1 MFKSQKQMFVA
12 FVGGAMVL
20 AACGG
25 AQPTAAPK
33 PAEPAKQA
41 EAPKPTEAPKAEA
54 PKSPTDEL
62 VEASKKESEG
72 LLIYSIMSAANWKP
86 VLEGFAAKYPWIKV
100 TTTDLGA
107 YEVFERY
114 YTESAGNARTGDFI
128 ATAAPDGWIKFVQKG
143 EVVPYVSTED
153 AAIPKFAKIAPGVY
167 AVSTDPMV
175 TVYNKKLVAN
185 PPKSFAE
192 LVAFAEKDKANFEG
206 KFVSYDADGEGF
218 GYGLNYYYTKAKG
231 DAGWKNLETI
241 GSTKVKILTSGGK
254 MIDSVL
260 AGESSV
266 GYFVSL
272 ITVKPREAKA
282 KDLLGWSYV
291 PDAQIVVVRPMGVT
305 KNAKSPASAKLMLNY
320 ILSQEGQ
327 IAFSTGGLTAY
338 RPDVADKAPQH
349 IAQVAKEVGGEA
361 NLIFSYPSDE
371 VANADTRNA
380 FLTRWKKALQREK

>member
-1 MFKSQKQMFVA
+1 MLTRRTKTLPA
-12 FVGGAMVL
+12 LIAAALVL

-25 AQPTAAPK
+25 APSAP
-33 PAEPAKQA
+33 
-41 EAPKPTEAPKAEA
+41 AEA
-54 PKSPTDEL
+54 PKSTDAPKQEAPAAATNL
-62 VEASKKESEG
+62 VEASKQESEG
-72 LLIYSIMSAANWKP
+72 LLIYSIMSQANWKP
-86 VLEGFAAKYPWIKV
+86 VLDGFGAKYPWIKV

-114 YTESAGNARTGDFI
+114 YTESAGNARTADLI
-128 ATAAPDGWIKFVQKG
+128 VTAAPDGWIKFAQKG
-143 EVVPYVSTED
+143 EVEPYVSTEND
-153 AAIPKFAKIAPGVY
+153 VIPAFAKVAPGIY

-175 TVYNKKLVAN
+175 TVYNKKLLAN
-185 PPKSFAE
+185 PPKSFSE
-192 LVAFAEKDKANFEG
+192 LVTWAEKDKANFEG

-231 DAGWKNLETI
+231 DAGWKNLETL
-241 GSTKVKILTSGGK
+241 GNTKVKILTSGGK

-282 KDLLGWSYV
+282 KDVLGWTYV

-305 KNAKSPASAKLMLNY
+305 KKAKSPASAKLLLDY

-327 IAFSTGGLTAY
+327 IAFAKGGLTAY
-338 RPDVADKAPQH
+338 RPDVADKAPLH
-349 IAQVAKEVGGEA
+349 LSQVAKEVGGEA
-361 NLIFSYPSDE
+361 NLIFSYPSEE
-371 VANADTRNA
+371 VANATTRA
-380 FLTRWKKALQREK
+380 DFLTRWKKALQREK